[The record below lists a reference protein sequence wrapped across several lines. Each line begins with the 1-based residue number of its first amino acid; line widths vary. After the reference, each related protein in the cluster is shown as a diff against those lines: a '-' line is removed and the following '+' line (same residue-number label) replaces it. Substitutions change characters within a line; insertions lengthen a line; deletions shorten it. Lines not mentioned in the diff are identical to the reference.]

1 MSRGN
6 KPDTMPRPRRR
17 VEVHRK
23 IRVNAI
29 FLALLALII
38 VIITSL
44 YISSER
50 NFHWWVDWYYP
61 TIRIAEAF
69 RDSPPE
75 AIQLVQQTLV
85 QERNR
90 LYVLPLVPFILL
102 FGSSRLV
109 YEISLALVY
118 LLPLPLVMGA
128 IATQLIPAHKQTVF
142 WSTALL
148 TLLIPVNWIPTFMG
162 IPDTGGAVL
171 IGLAAFIYLQDVRL
185 KQWWRVPL
193 IGLLIGLSVLLRR
206 HFVYGGAALLG
217 AVALQGLMFFAAEV
231 RKVPRK
237 DTTLS
242 HGVTQTI
249 AASFGA
255 ASLALARRG
264 AFASKRFRRNQELVE
279 RSREANLP
287 RQRSM
292 PVTARS
298 AGLSADSLSLRVK
311 RNTSLRDSF
320 GFVVLGANTNPIA
333 WRNLLLLGVQLGA
346 ISATALATLYLVAP
360 QFTYAALTVNYRT
373 FYKSWSLPFYDIA
386 NLYANFYGWAT
397 WLMVGIGFLW
407 VILTRSVPL
416 PAVRFM
422 GFFGV
427 LSLIAWLVVL
437 RYANVFYALHI
448 TPIVVIGLVAFI
460 WTIWIKLRGKVRA
473 IALSAIGCYL
483 VSNLVFGLAPIGKFD
498 SFFRPLFALNIPPLV
513 RTDYDEVG
521 RLVKYLLELAPN
533 EEPIFVVGYQ
543 RLQLDSSV
551 IKIAELI
558 LYERDRRTLN
568 VLPTPKVDSRDEYPI
583 EPLLQAQYVVVPN
596 PLPRYPGDATKVPA
610 IGEWLPDQEV
620 DVVNVVFDAF
630 TQNWEFAQD
639 FKRLPVNFTLEK
651 GAVVN
656 IYKRI
661 RPTSLS
667 TAVRTLH
674 AMQQR
679 IGERP
684 GSQMDWIILSKPL
697 KNYSVSHH
705 QHNTYRL
712 VAEDEQQDSASTSP
726 DRTKNPASSFLYL
739 GSLPEKAEV
748 TGAITYLDKPCVSS
762 SLRLTMFN
770 SEGQIISSTAAKYSP
785 QDSSNFRVPISGKNS
800 AYLLLDVLT
809 YDKNDAVN
817 FCTLE
822 ITSLAVSKQKS

>member
-1 MSRGN
+1 
-6 KPDTMPRPRRR
+6 MPRPRRR
-17 VEVHRK
+17 VEVCRK
-23 IRVNAI
+23 IRANAG

-38 VIITSL
+38 VTITSF

-61 TIRIAEAF
+61 TIRVADAF
-69 RDSPPE
+69 RDSPSE

-85 QERNR
+85 EERNR

-109 YEISLALVY
+109 YEIGLALVY
-118 LLPLPLVMGA
+118 LLPLTLVMGA
-128 IATQLIPAHKQTVF
+128 IATQLIPAHKPTVF
-142 WSTALL
+142 RSTALL
-148 TLLIPVNWIPTFMG
+148 TLLIPVNWIPTLMG
-162 IPDTGGAVL
+162 IPDTGGAVF
-171 IGLAAFIYLQDVRL
+171 IGLAAFVYLQDVRL

-206 HFVYGGAALLG
+206 HFVYGGVALLG

-231 RKVPRK
+231 RRLPRK
-237 DTTLS
+237 DTIS
-242 HGVTQTI
+242 SREVTQRS
-249 AASFGA
+249 AGVNGVAP
-255 ASLALARRG
+255 LAFARRG
-264 AFASKRFRRNQELVE
+264 AFVSKRFRRNQELTG

-287 RQRSM
+287 LEQSM
-292 PVTARS
+292 FVTGRS
-298 AGLSADSLSLRVK
+298 AGMRSDSLSLRVK
-311 RNTSLRDSF
+311 RSASLRDSF
-320 GFVVLGANTNPIA
+320 ALVALSFANTNA

-346 ISATALATLYLVAP
+346 IGATALATLYLVAP
-360 QFTYAALTVNYRT
+360 QFTYAALTVNYRA
-373 FYKSWSLPFYDIA
+373 FYKSWSLPFNDIA

-397 WLMVGIGFLW
+397 WLMVVIGFLS
-407 VILTRSVPL
+407 VILIRSVAL
-416 PAVRFM
+416 PAVNFM

-448 TPIVVIGLVAFI
+448 TPLVVIGLVTFI
-460 WTIWIKLRGKVRA
+460 WTIWIRLRGKVRA

-498 SFFRPLFALNIPPLV
+498 NFFRPLFALNIPPLV

-521 RLVKYLLELAPN
+521 RLVKYLLDLAPN

-610 IGEWLPDQEV
+610 IGEWLPDKEV

-639 FKRLPVNFTLEK
+639 FKRLPVKFNLEK

-674 AMQQR
+674 AMQQK

-697 KNYSVSHH
+697 KNYSVSRY
-705 QHNTYRL
+705 QHKTYRL
-712 VAEDEQQDSASTSP
+712 VAEYDQDDRAGATP
-726 DRTKNPASSFLYL
+726 DRTKNSASSFLYL
-739 GSLPEKAEV
+739 GSLPEQAEV
-748 TGAITYLDKPCVSS
+748 TGTITYLDKPCVSS

-770 SEGQIISSTAAKYSP
+770 KEGQILTSIATKYSLE
-785 QDSSNFRVPISGKNS
+785 DSSNFRVPISGKNS

-822 ITSLAVSKQKS
+822 INSLTVSKEKS

>member
-38 VIITSL
+38 VTITSI

-61 TIRIAEAF
+61 TIRIAAAF
-69 RDSPPE
+69 RDSPSE

-90 LYVLPLVPFILL
+90 LYVLPLVPFILI

-128 IATQLIPAHKQTVF
+128 IATQLIQAHSQTVF

-171 IGLAAFIYLQDVRL
+171 IGLAAFVYLQDVRL

-193 IGLLIGLSVLLRR
+193 IGSLIGLSVLLRR

-231 RKVPRK
+231 RKFPRK
-237 DTTLS
+237 DSTLS
-242 HGVTQTI
+242 RGAWPTS
-249 AASFGA
+249 ASSFGV
-255 ASLALARRG
+255 ASLALLARRG
-264 AFASKRFRRNQELVE
+264 VIVPKRFRRNQELAG

-292 PVTARS
+292 PLAERS
-298 AGLSADSLSLRVK
+298 VQLSSDLLPLRVK
-311 RNTSLRDSF
+311 RNNTLGNSF
-320 GFVVLGANTNPIA
+320 GFVALRFANPIA

-360 QFTYAALTVNYRT
+360 QFTHAALTVNYRT
-373 FYKSWSLPFYDIA
+373 FYKSWSLPFNDIA

-397 WLMVGIGFLW
+397 WLMVASGFLS

-473 IALSAIGCYL
+473 IALGAIGCYL

-498 SFFRPLFALNIPPLV
+498 NFFRPLFALNIPPLV

-521 RLVKYLLELAPN
+521 RLVKYLLDLAPN

-558 LYERDRRTLN
+558 LSERDRRILN
-568 VLPTPKVDSRDEYPI
+568 VLPSPKVDSRDEYPI

-610 IGEWLPDQEV
+610 IGEWLPDKEV

-639 FKRLPVNFTLEK
+639 FKRLPVKFTLEK
-651 GAVVN
+651 GAIVN

-674 AMQQR
+674 AMQQK

-726 DRTKNPASSFLYL
+726 DRTKTPASSFLYL

-748 TGAITYLDKPCVSS
+748 TGAMTYLDKPCVSS

-770 SEGQIISSTAAKYSP
+770 KEGQIVSSTAAKYSP

-822 ITSLAVSKQKS
+822 INSLAVSKQK

>member
-1 MSRGN
+1 
-6 KPDTMPRPRRR
+6 MPRPRRR
-17 VEVHRK
+17 VEVRRK
-23 IRVNAI
+23 IRSNAGC
-29 FLALLALII
+29 LALLALII
-38 VIITSL
+38 VTITYF
-44 YISSER
+44 YISNER

-61 TIRIAEAF
+61 TIRVAAAF
-69 RDSPPE
+69 RDSPSE
-75 AIQLVQQTLV
+75 AIKLVQQTLV
-85 QERNR
+85 EERNR

-109 YEISLALVY
+109 YEIGLALVY

-128 IATQLIPAHKQTVF
+128 IATQLIPAHKPTVF

-162 IPDTGGAVL
+162 IPDTGGAVF
-171 IGLAAFIYLQDVRL
+171 IGLAAFVYLQDVRL

-193 IGLLIGLSVLLRR
+193 IGLLIGLSILVRR
-206 HFVYGGAALLG
+206 HFVYGGVALLG

-231 RKVPRK
+231 RKIPRQ
-237 DTTLS
+237 DSTS
-242 HGVTQTI
+242 SGGATQTS
-249 AASFGA
+249 ASVNGVA
-255 ASLALARRG
+255 PLTLARRG
-264 AFASKRFRRNQELVE
+264 AFVSKRFRRNQELTG

-287 RQRSM
+287 LQQNM
-292 PVTARS
+292 FVTGRS
-298 AGLSADSLSLRVK
+298 AGISSDSIPLRVK
-311 RNTSLRDSF
+311 RNKSLRESF
-320 GFVVLGANTNPIA
+320 ALVALGLANTNA
-333 WRNLLLLGVQLGA
+333 WRNLLLLGVQIGA
-346 ISATALATLYLVAP
+346 MGATALATLYLVAP
-360 QFTYAALTVNYRT
+360 QFTHAALTVNYRT
-373 FYKSWSLPFYDIA
+373 FYKSWSLPFNDIA

-397 WLMVGIGFLW
+397 WLMVLIGFFS

-416 PAVRFM
+416 PAINFM

-448 TPIVVIGLVAFI
+448 TPLVVIGLVAFI
-460 WTIWIKLRGKVRA
+460 WTIWIRLRGKVRA

-498 SFFRPLFALNIPPLV
+498 NFFRPLFALNIPPLV

-521 RLVKYLLELAPN
+521 RLVKYLLDLAPN

-543 RLQLDSSV
+543 RLHLDSSG

-558 LYERDRRTLN
+558 LYERDPRILN
-568 VLPTPKVDSRDEYPI
+568 VLPSPKVDSRDEYPI
-583 EPLLQAQYVVVPN
+583 ETLLQAQYVVVPN

-610 IGEWLPDQEV
+610 IGEWLPDKEV

-630 TQNWEFAQD
+630 TQNWEYAQD
-639 FKRLPVNFTLEK
+639 FKRLPVKFTLEN
-651 GAVVN
+651 GSVVN

-667 TAVRTLH
+667 KAVRTLH
-674 AMQQR
+674 TIQQK

-684 GSQMDWIILSKPL
+684 GSQKDWIILSKPL
-697 KNYSVSHH
+697 KNYSVSH
-705 QHNTYRL
+705 QQKNTYSL
-712 VAEDEQQDSASTSP
+712 VAEYDRNNSASATP
-726 DRTKNPASSFLYL
+726 ERTQKPASSFLYL

-748 TGAITYLDKPCVSS
+748 TGKMAYLDKPCVSS
-762 SLRLTMFN
+762 SLQLTMLN
-770 SEGQIISSTAAKYSP
+770 KEGQIVSSTEAKYSP
-785 QDSSNFRVPISGKNS
+785 RDSSKFRVSISGKNS
-800 AYLLLDVLT
+800 AYLVLDILT

-817 FCTLE
+817 SCTLE
-822 ITSLAVSKQKS
+822 INSLAVSSKKS